1 MKYVLIFALI
11 FALDPHT
18 DAQQPQPPPEQQ
30 QAQPGAQ
37 QPPQPAP
44 GAPSQASPN
53 PQAPPSE
60 EAPPKE
66 KSEAAQGSQATPA
79 VPASEAVR
87 LEPAQVTQL
96 LHKVYSAAYRVTDL
110 LTVLQPEKW
119 SMDEAARKSFDQTL
133 ESLRSQLKQLEEW
146 RRQFE
151 AQPQNLTLGN
161 ATDAAIGSVY
171 LDADTVSR
179 AVSQYENPA
188 NEAQFK
194 QAAEQLLSLQRTLKA
209 YLDSLRVPAQ
219 TAARAASPNQP
230 AANQPAPVTVA
241 AAPQTEQVAAPQAA
255 PPPSTSTELAGSIT
269 PEQVKTLMQQ
279 VYVATFRLGDL
290 MTLVHAERWKVPEPV
305 RDSFKQDLATMR
317 KHLEALEAARSQFL
331 DQPDSPYLGYEVY
344 VAIPPVV
351 SDLSRIAQSVSQFE
365 NPGLASQVGQ
375 PGKWLRD
382 AGQTLQSYLDTMLS
396 RDQQVVRSYQT
407 DLVACQNT
415 LNYAMRSRAAEPM
428 QPIRFAHPLQSI
440 RIERRKAA
448 EAARAAAQAKA
459 GEGNSKR

>member
-11 FALDPHT
+11 FALDPHAH
-18 DAQQPQPPPEQQ
+18 AQQPQPPPEQQ

-44 GAPSQASPN
+44 GAAS
-53 PQAPPSE
+53 QAPP
-60 EAPPKE
+60 KQ

-110 LTVLQPEKW
+110 LTLLQPEKW
-119 SMDEAARKSFDQTL
+119 SLDEAARKSFDQTL

-146 RRQFE
+146 RSQFE

-188 NEAQFK
+188 NAAQFK
-194 QAAEQLLSLQRTLKA
+194 QAAEQLLSLQLTLKA
-209 YLDSLRVPAQ
+209 YLESLRVPAQ
-219 TAARAASPNQP
+219 TAAPAAPPSQP
-230 AANQPAPVTVA
+230 AAKQPAPVAVV
-241 AAPQTEQVAAPQAA
+241 AAPQTEQVTAPQAA

-305 RDSFKQDLATMR
+305 RDSFKQDLATLR
-317 KHLEALEAARSQFL
+317 DHLHALEAARSQFR

-351 SDLSRIAQSVSQFE
+351 SDLGRIAQSVSQFE

-415 LNYAMRSRAAEPM
+415 LNYAMRNQAAQPM
-428 QPIRFAHPLQSI
+428 QPIKFARPLQSI
-440 RIERRKAA
+440 RITRRKAA
-448 EAARAAAQAKA
+448 EAARAAAQGKA
-459 GEGNSKR
+459 GDANSKR

>member
-1 MKYVLIFALI
+1 
-11 FALDPHT
+11 
-18 DAQQPQPPPEQQ
+18 
-30 QAQPGAQ
+30 
-37 QPPQPAP
+37 
-44 GAPSQASPN
+44 
-53 PQAPPSE
+53 
-60 EAPPKE
+60 
-66 KSEAAQGSQATPA
+66 
-79 VPASEAVR
+79 
-87 LEPAQVTQL
+87 
-96 LHKVYSAAYRVTDL
+96 
-110 LTVLQPEKW
+110 
-119 SMDEAARKSFDQTL
+119 
-133 ESLRSQLKQLEEW
+133 
-146 RRQFE
+146 
-151 AQPQNLTLGN
+151 
-161 ATDAAIGSVY
+161 
-171 LDADTVSR
+171 
-179 AVSQYENPA
+179 
-188 NEAQFK
+188 
-194 QAAEQLLSLQRTLKA
+194 
-209 YLDSLRVPAQ
+209 
-219 TAARAASPNQP
+219 
-230 AANQPAPVTVA
+230 
-241 AAPQTEQVAAPQAA
+241 
-255 PPPSTSTELAGSIT
+255 
-269 PEQVKTLMQQ
+269 MQQ

-317 KHLEALEAARSQFL
+317 KHLEALEASRSQFL

-351 SDLSRIAQSVSQFE
+351 SDLGRIAQSVSQFE

-440 RIERRKAA
+440 RIERRRAA

>member
-1 MKYVLIFALI
+1 MKYVLILAFVIA
-11 FALDPHT
+11 FDPHAE
-18 DAQQPQPPPEQQ
+18 AQQPQPSPEQQ

-44 GAPSQASPN
+44 GAAPQVSPN
-53 PQAPPSE
+53 K

-66 KSEAAQGSQATPA
+66 ESEAARGSLATPA
-79 VPASEAVR
+79 LVASEAVR

-96 LHKVYSAAYRVTDL
+96 LHKVFNAAYRVTDL
-110 LTVLQPEKW
+110 LTLLQPEKW
-119 SMDEAARKSFDQTL
+119 SMDEAERKSFDQTL

-151 AQPQNLTLGN
+151 AQPQNLVLGN

-171 LDADTVSR
+171 LDTDALAR

-188 NEAQFK
+188 SAAQFK
-194 QAAEQLLSLQRTLKA
+194 QAADQLLGLQRTLKG

-219 TAARAASPNQP
+219 AAPTAAQPSKP
-230 AANQPAPVTVA
+230 AANQP
-241 AAPQTEQVAAPQAA
+241 AAPQTEQVTAPQAA

-290 MTLVHAERWKVPEPV
+290 MTLVHPERWKVPEPV
-305 RDSFKQDLATMR
+305 RDSFKQDLATLR
-317 KHLEALEAARSQFL
+317 DHLRALEASRRQFA
-331 DQPDSPYLGYEVY
+331 DQPDSHYLVYAVY

-351 SDLSRIAQSVSQFE
+351 SSLGRIAQNVSQFE

-382 AGQTLQSYLDTMLS
+382 AGQTLESYLDTMLS
-396 RDQQVVRSYQT
+396 RAQQVVRSYQT

-415 LNYAMRSRAAEPM
+415 LNYAMRNQAAQPM
-428 QPIRFAHPLQSI
+428 QPIKFARPLQSI
-440 RIERRKAA
+440 RITRRKAA
-448 EAARAAAQAKA
+448 EAARAAAQGKA
-459 GEGNSKR
+459 GDANSKR

>member
-1 MKYVLIFALI
+1 MKYVLILALVI
-11 FALDPHT
+11 AFDPHA

-37 QPPQPAP
+37 QPPQQAP
-44 GAPSQASPN
+44 GAAS
-53 PQAPPSE
+53 QAPPT
-60 EAPPKE
+60 E
-66 KSEAAQGSQATPA
+66 KSEAAQGAQATPA
-79 VPASEAVR
+79 VVASEAVR

-96 LHKVYSAAYRVTDL
+96 LHKVFNAAYRVTDL
-110 LTVLQPEKW
+110 LTLLQPEKW
-119 SMDEAARKSFDQTL
+119 NMDEAARKSFDQTL
-133 ESLRSQLKQLEEW
+133 DSLRSQLKQLEEW

-151 AQPQNLTLGN
+151 AQPQNLILGN

-171 LDADTVSR
+171 LDADTLAR

-188 NEAQFK
+188 NAAQFK
-194 QAAEQLLSLQRTLKA
+194 QAADQLLGLQRTLKA
-209 YLDSLRVPAQ
+209 YLDSLRAGATKEQPAP
-219 TAARAASPNQP
+219 AAPQNQP
-230 AANQPAPVTVA
+230 ANQP
-241 AAPQTEQVAAPQAA
+241 AAPQTEQVTAPQAA
-255 PPPSTSTELAGSIT
+255 PPPSTSTALAGSIT

-290 MTLVHAERWKVPEPV
+290 MTLVHPERWKVPEPV
-305 RDSFKQDLATMR
+305 RDSFKQDLATLR
-317 KHLEALEAARSQFL
+317 KHLEALEASRSQFA

-351 SDLSRIAQSVSQFE
+351 SSLGRIAQNVAQFE

-396 RDQQVVRSYQT
+396 RDQQVVRSYQN

-415 LNYAMRSRAAEPM
+415 LNYAMRNQAAQPM
-428 QPIRFAHPLQSI
+428 QPIKFARPLQSI
-440 RIERRKAA
+440 RITRRKAA
-448 EAARAAAQAKA
+448 EAARAAAQGKA
-459 GEGNSKR
+459 GEANSKR